1 MAVTLANRKRVSA
14 GSATRVISDVTFSGS
29 YVNGGSSEAVS
40 ADSLGLARVDSITI
54 QPKGGYSFE
63 YDYTTGYVKVMQS
76 APLVVYQQSSTVAG
90 TEVHSRSGGSPNP
103 KVEATNST
111 SSDMTVQTGPLVE
124 VTTGTNL
131 STITTR
137 LEATGY

>member
-1 MAVTLANRKRVSA
+1 MASTISNRKRNSV
-14 GSATRVISDVTFSGS
+14 GSLYSVIADVTFSGS
-29 YVNGGSSEAVS
+29 YVNGGSSEAIS
-40 ADSLGLARVDSITI
+40 SDALGLARVDSIHI

-76 APLVVYQQSSTVAG
+76 AALTVYQNASPTGGAVA
-90 TEVHSRSGGSPNP
+90 TKIGGAPTP
-103 KVEATNST
+103 KLEANNST
-111 SSDMTVQTGPLVE
+111 PADQSVQTGPLVE

-137 LEATGY
+137 LEAMGY

>member
-76 APLVVYQQSSTVAG
+76 APLVVYQQSSPVTAQNIQVR
-90 TEVHSRSGGSPNP
+90 TGGSPNP
-103 KVEATNST
+103 KVEGTMSPTA
-111 SSDMTVQTGPLVE
+111 DQTVQTGPLVE